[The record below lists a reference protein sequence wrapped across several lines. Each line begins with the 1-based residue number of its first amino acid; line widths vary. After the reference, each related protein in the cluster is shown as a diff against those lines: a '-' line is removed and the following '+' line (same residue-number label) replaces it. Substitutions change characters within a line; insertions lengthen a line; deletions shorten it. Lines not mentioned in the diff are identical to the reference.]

1 MVKARNKNFSPIL
14 LRRLLSPSV
23 RRSVLCLLFVAILL
37 LPSVL
42 ASAGA
47 TPQNPGSDNSQDLV
61 TAVKR
66 LERKLGFRRTKNFKK
81 QTTESAVSYRCYFT
95 GKFELPD
102 SYEKLQLIAGTEAGC
117 PLDPH
122 NYDVFFYPLEAVGNG
137 KSLLSASLAHE
148 SVERF
153 LVVVPHEDFHSSK
166 ELKNL
171 PAEFGEASATLAG
184 FLTGAEVAR
193 EKFGVNSQ
201 VYINL
206 QREPEIFD
214 RKAEIVNRSFARLRQ
229 LYINFH
235 AGRISESDALAQK
248 QQDFDDLKQEC
259 TAITPE
265 STSFN
270 RCPAVL
276 NNAGLAFDETYTK
289 YYPLM
294 YQIYLSRERA
304 LKPTLDA
311 LQSALSANS
320 KDEALDNLRKLARS
334 DGNYPLTTGK

>member
-1 MVKARNKNFSPIL
+1 MAFTADSPQ
-14 LRRLLSPSV
+14 SST
-23 RRSVLCLLFVAILL
+23 S
-37 LPSVL
+37 
-42 ASAGA
+42 G
-47 TPQNPGSDNSQDLV
+47 NPQDLV

-66 LERKLGFRRTKNFKK
+66 LERKLGFRRTKSFKK
-81 QTTESAVSYRCYFT
+81 ETTENAVSYRCYFT
-95 GKFELPD
+95 GKFDLPE
-102 SYEKLQLIAGTEAGC
+102 SYEKLQLIAGTKIGC
-117 PLDPH
+117 PLDEH
-122 NYDVFFYPLEAVGNG
+122 KYDVFFYPLEAVGNG
-137 KSLLSASLAHE
+137 KSPLSASLANE

-166 ELKNL
+166 ALKNL

-193 EKFGVNSQ
+193 EKFGGNSQ

-206 QREPEIFD
+206 QREPEIFA
-214 RKAEIVNRSFARLRQ
+214 RKADIVNRSFARLRQ
-229 LYINFH
+229 LYDNLH
-235 AGRISESDALAQK
+235 AGRISVSDALAQK
-248 QQDFDDLKQEC
+248 QQAFDELKQEC
-259 TAITPE
+259 TAIMPE

-294 YQIYLSRERA
+294 YRIYLADDRA

-311 LQSALSANS
+311 LQSALTARSE
-320 KDEALDNLRKLARS
+320 DEALDNLRKLAKS
-334 DGNYPLTTGK
+334 AGK